1 MIKFHTIG
9 QIEKLNPF
17 VDAVVKKAVLNGDF
31 GEITT
36 GEFAV
41 GTKKKQV
48 VMQLECGDDAGV
60 DKYEIPAGSHVR
72 VLDLEKLEGQLI
84 EVWGHPLPATFSK
97 NDKLESETDGTLKTG
112 ASAAPYLEVMEVLGN
127 KEGALVKVV
136 TVATD
141 S

>member
-84 EVWGHPLPATFSK
+84 EVWGHPLPATFAK

-141 S
+141 A

>member
-31 GEITT
+31 GEVTT

-41 GTKKKQV
+41 GAKKKQV
-48 VMQLECGDDAGV
+48 VMQLECGDDAGL

-72 VLDLEKLEGQLI
+72 VLDLDKLNGQLI
-84 EVWGHPLPATFSK
+84 EVWGHPLPATFAK
-97 NDKLESETDGTLKTG
+97 GNKFESEADGTLKVDG
-112 ASAAPYLEVMEVLGN
+112 SAAPYLEVMEVLGN

-136 TVATD
+136 TAD
-141 S
+141 A

>member
-31 GEITT
+31 GEVTT

-41 GTKKKQV
+41 GAKKKQV
-48 VMQLECGDDAGV
+48 VMQLECGDDAGL

-72 VLDLEKLEGQLI
+72 VLDLDKLNGQLI
-84 EVWGHPLPATFSK
+84 EVWGHPLPATFAK
-97 NDKLESETDGTLKTG
+97 GNKLESEADGTLKVDG
-112 ASAAPYLEVMEVLGN
+112 SAAPYLEVMEVLGN
-127 KEGALVKVV
+127 KEGALVKVI
-136 TVATD
+136 TAD
-141 S
+141 A

>member
-17 VDAVVKKAVLNGDF
+17 VDAVVKKEVLNGDF
-31 GEITT
+31 GEVTT

-41 GTKKKQV
+41 GAKKKQV

-60 DKYEIPAGSHVR
+60 DEYKIPAGSHVR
-72 VLDLEKLEGQLI
+72 VLDLEKLNGQLI
-84 EVWGHPLPATFSK
+84 EVWGHPLPATFAK
-97 NDKLESETDGTLKTG
+97 GNKLESEADGTLKAD
-112 ASAAPYLEVMEVLGN
+112 ASAAPYLEVVEVLGN

-136 TVATD
+136 TAD
-141 S
+141 A

>member
-41 GTKKKQV
+41 GAKKKQV

-84 EVWGHPLPATFSK
+84 EVWGHPLPATFAK

-141 S
+141 A